1 MIAIADEANAEG
13 RNAWPSIERIA
24 RHSRLWVRNVKR
36 LLPILEKS
44 GELIIDAGV
53 GRVLLP
59 RNAEWVYDF
68 VEELAKAPPLNTWV
82 RPTSSSAASAGSRS
96 AR

>member
-13 RNAWPSIERIA
+13 RNAWPSIGRIA
-24 RHSRLWVRNVKR
+24 RHRRLSVRNVKR

-44 GELIIDAGV
+44 GELIIDAG
-53 GRVLLP
+53 RVLLP
-59 RNAEWVYDF
+59 QNTEWVYDF
-68 VEELAKAPPLNTWV
+68 VEELAKAPPLNTWA
-82 RPTSSSAASAGSRS
+82 RSTSSSTASAGSRS